1 MVCSHIQEK
10 LKYEGS
16 DIWYK
21 NNYLGLRECIIHWTK
36 RHCVMPSFIIST
48 LAVFFFS
55 DFALFFNP
63 ERVIVTPQRFILSEV
78 VIAFLPRRLS
88 WRNCSWKLIINL
100 RKTLL
105 TSASDPATQ
114 KSWPCKDSCAS
125 FILFRHTSGPDQL
138 VWSVMLIFLSWDSI
152 FMANMFQIQAQA
164 YPVSTTLAV
173 RAK

>member
-21 NNYLGLRECIIHWTK
+21 NNCLGLRECIIHWTK
-36 RHCVMPSFIIST
+36 RHCVMPSFKYSSCI
-48 LAVFFFS
+48 FFFQFVLCSLIQRQS
-55 DFALFFNP
+55 DSYTP
-63 ERVIVTPQRFILSEV
+63 EIFLSEI
-78 VIAFLPRRLS
+78 VIAFLPRGLS

-125 FILFRHTSGPDQL
+125 FILFRHASGPAQL
-138 VWSVMLIFLSWDSI
+138 VLSVMLIFLSWDSI
-152 FMANMFQIQAQA
+152 FMANM
-164 YPVSTTLAV
+164 S
-173 RAK
+173 